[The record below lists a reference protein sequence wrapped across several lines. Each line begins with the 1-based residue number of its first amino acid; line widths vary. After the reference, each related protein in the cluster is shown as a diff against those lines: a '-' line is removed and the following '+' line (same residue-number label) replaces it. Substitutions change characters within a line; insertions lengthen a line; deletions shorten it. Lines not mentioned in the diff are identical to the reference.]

1 MNATPELVLNQT
13 STNQYKAQLDFLRG
27 KKYRKSKIEIW
38 KNGLTEKL
46 WFSKT
51 VIQLWNVSVISV
63 IIESWI
69 NSEFVLLWDVQKMGQ
84 QTSNS
89 RIQQIAKSKGF
100 FQQQMWFANVWE
112 SGNWC
117 SRPFSWNC
125 LSCRWLKTD
134 DDQIGRKISWTSQ
147 WLAEKDREVEDW
159 GPGLFNT
166 QKKYKEPSTLSNTSS
181 FYFCTQSFETK
192 VKSVFFL
199 KKLNISLQISKMY
212 FSK

>member
-1 MNATPELVLNQT
+1 MLHLNLT
-13 STNQYKAQLDFLRG
+13 AKKLIEKLNLTWFLGKNIEKAKLRSEKMG
-27 KKYRKSKIEIW
+27 VT
-38 KNGLTEKL
+38 TEL

-89 RIQQIAKSKGF
+89 RNQQIAKSKGF

-117 SRPFSWNC
+117 PCPFSWNC

-134 DDQIGRKISWTSQ
+134 DDQIGRKISWKSQ
-147 WLAEKDREVEDW
+147 WLAEKVREVEDW

-166 QKKYKEPSTLSNTSS
+166 QKS
-181 FYFCTQSFETK
+181 CID
-192 VKSVFFL
+192 L
-199 KKLNISLQISKMY
+199 KKYDWLTDWLSDWQHEIKRC
-212 FSK
+212 